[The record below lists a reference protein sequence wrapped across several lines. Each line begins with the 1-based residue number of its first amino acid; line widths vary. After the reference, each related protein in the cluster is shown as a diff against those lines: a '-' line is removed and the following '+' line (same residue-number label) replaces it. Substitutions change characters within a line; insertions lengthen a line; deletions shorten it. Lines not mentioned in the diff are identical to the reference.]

1 MADIVILVWFTM
13 NIMDPTKI
21 YGPDISE
28 RTFQNHE
35 ECALFVNMIAK
46 KPIVNDKYEFA
57 FGTPDGTLFRGGCY
71 NAEEYEKIFRNKDN
85 PA

>member
-1 MADIVILVWFTM
+1 MADLVVLIWFTM

-28 RTFQNHE
+28 RTFQNHD
-35 ECALFVNMIAK
+35 ECALFVNIIAK
-46 KPIVNDKYEFA
+46 QPIVNDKYEFA

-71 NAEEYEKIFRNKDN
+71 NAEEYEKIFRKRDST
-85 PA
+85 